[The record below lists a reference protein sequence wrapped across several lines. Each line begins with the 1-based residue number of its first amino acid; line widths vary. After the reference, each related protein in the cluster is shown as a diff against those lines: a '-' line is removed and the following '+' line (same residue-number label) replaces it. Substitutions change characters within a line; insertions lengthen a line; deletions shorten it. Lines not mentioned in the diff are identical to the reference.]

1 MFFNQL
7 LDFYKGSDV
16 YIWYG
21 AVADLNTDKWTFQ
34 KLSNANIPDMDKWV
48 DKVSGDISLN
58 CTSLKTQAISSTVP
72 YKTPST
78 FSKSDLEKIY
88 YAALKLDENKV
99 RKLVKKTKTEVK
111 KWIKSY
117 VGEEKK
123 DAAVARYLEKL

>member
-7 LDFYKGSDV
+7 LNFYKGSDV
-16 YIWYG
+16 YIWYA
-21 AVADLNTDKWTFQ
+21 AVADLNADKWTFQ

-72 YKTPST
+72 YKTPNT

-99 RKLVKKTKTEVK
+99 RKLVKKTKSEVK

>member
-16 YIWYG
+16 YIWY
-21 AVADLNTDKWTFQ
+21 ASVADLNVDKWTFQ

-58 CTSLKTQAISSTVP
+58 CTSLKKQAISSTVP
-72 YKTPST
+72 YKTPNT

-99 RKLVKKTKTEVK
+99 RKLVKKTKSEVK

-123 DAAVARYLEKL
+123 DAAVSRYLEKL